1 MLIDDKSHRIFLTA
15 LKMIALVIINR
26 ARISTIIMM
35 LAVDIIN
42 LTINLITSMEN
53 LRKVTISNLTV
64 MTRVTRPIL
73 NMANSKEERNMDL
86 KIVIL
91 ALRWVLILCRVK
103 MVKIRN
109 GQRTTVIISQITMV
123 EVGVNMGEAITTMGM
138 VQIMQITDILILVNL
153 MGIVTL
159 TLIKIS
165 STKINIIT

>member
-15 LKMIALVIINR
+15 LKMIALVIINKVH
-26 ARISTIIMM
+26 ISTIIMM

-42 LTINLITSMEN
+42 PTINLITSMEN

-64 MTRVTRPIL
+64 MTRVTQPIL

-91 ALRWVLILCRVK
+91 ELRWVLILCRVE

-109 GQRTTVIISQITMV
+109 GQRTTAIISQITMV
-123 EVGVNMGEAITTMGM
+123 EEGVNMGEAITTMGM
-138 VQIMQITDILILVNL
+138 V
-153 MGIVTL
+153 
-159 TLIKIS
+159 
-165 STKINIIT
+165 